1 MTTIQHNRMQGPGRK
16 SVEALSVVVSIP
28 GQRLEP
34 PDALTEGQK
43 TTWRAVV
50 ATKPPEWFAADSAP
64 VLVAYCK
71 AVESHAHLSLQVE
84 TYQRRK
90 RLSGN
95 AMRAYSFMLKAQ
107 EQQAKLIATL
117 ATKLRLTPQS
127 RYTPQSAATAS
138 RKTSDAQ
145 KKPWEFGKEA

>member
-1 MTTIQHNRMQGPGRK
+1 MDGPGRK
-16 SVEALSVVVSIP
+16 SVEALSVVVSLP

-34 PDALTEGQK
+34 PESLTEAQK
-43 TTWRAVV
+43 ETWRAVV

-71 AVESHAHLSLQVE
+71 AVASHAFVALQLE
-84 TYQRRK
+84 RFEKRK
-90 RLSGN
+90 RMDGKAL
-95 AMRAYSFMLKAQ
+95 AAYRAMLKS
-107 EQQAKLIATL
+107 QATQGALVASL